1 MAKRKTTRRRSYT
14 TAAKSISRRVGSL
27 GGGKISPILQ
37 GAAGGIAS
45 SLLGR
50 FIPGYGSLVGLGAV
64 GYFTGNS
71 TLLTLTGINLA
82 GMIPL
87 GNVLGTMGSGS
98 ANGGGAI

>member
-1 MAKRKTTRRRSYT
+1 MAKRKTTRRRSSPVR
-14 TAAKSISRRVGSL
+14 SITRRVSSM
-27 GGGKISPILQ
+27 GGGKLSPVLQ

-64 GYFTGNS
+64 GYFTNNP

-82 GMIPL
+82 AMIPI
-87 GNVLGTMGSGS
+87 GNVLGS
-98 ANGGGAI
+98 AGVSNNSGGAI

>member
-1 MAKRKTTRRRSYT
+1 MAKRRTTARRRSSP
-14 TAAKSISRRVGSL
+14 ARSISRRVSSL
-27 GGGKISPILQ
+27 GGGKMSPILQ

-64 GYFTGNS
+64 GYFTNNP

-82 GMIPL
+82 AMIPI
-87 GNVLGTMGSGS
+87 GNVLGSMGSTS
-98 ANGGGAI
+98 NNGGGAI